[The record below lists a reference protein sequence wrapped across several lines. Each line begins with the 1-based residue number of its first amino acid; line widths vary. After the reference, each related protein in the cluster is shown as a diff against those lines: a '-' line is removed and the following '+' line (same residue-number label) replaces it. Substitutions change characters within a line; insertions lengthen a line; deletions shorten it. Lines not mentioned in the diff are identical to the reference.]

1 METLKPLILYRGER
15 DLYKIMIMI
24 KMPDEGDG
32 TYDQFKDMYLM
43 FGAEFREGYERDLNW

>member
-1 METLKPLILYRGER
+1 METLKTLNLYRGER
-15 DLYKIMIMI
+15 DGYKIMIMI

-43 FGAEFREGYERDLNW
+43 FGAEFREGCKRDLN